1 MRIGIVVPKYTH
13 NSVERNRLK
22 RRLRELLRRTVLP
35 MALPLDVV
43 VRAKREGYSASFDD
57 LARDV
62 EQIRARL
69 AS

>member
-35 MALPLDVV
+35 LALPLDVV
-43 VRAKREGYSASFDD
+43 VRARREGYAATFDD